1 MVEREIE
8 NKILSLFSRITSS
21 LGYSQ
26 VHGKIIGILMIE
38 GKPLS
43 LQEISKRTRYS
54 LGSISLSLDL
64 LEFFGIIKKF
74 KKSGERKVFVKLTGD
89 LLIGLKNA
97 IILKIEKNAEDVI
110 NELEYYKK
118 KVKDKKTLKAIKV
131 LEKETK
137 RLKKYVEKISS
148 IKIPNS

>member
-1 MVEREIE
+1 MVEKEIE

-89 LLIGLKNA
+89 LLIGLKNVV
-97 IILKIEKNAEDVI
+97 ILKIEKNAEDVI

-118 KVKDKKTLKAIKV
+118 RVRDKKTLKAIKV

-137 RLKKYVEKISS
+137 RLKKYIEKISS
-148 IKIPNS
+148 VKIPNH

>member
-1 MVEREIE
+1 MIEKEIE
-8 NKILSLFSRITSS
+8 NKMLSLFSRITSS

-97 IILKIEKNAEDVI
+97 IILKIDKNAEDVI

>member
-1 MVEREIE
+1 MVEKEIE

-89 LLIGLKNA
+89 LLIGLKNVV
-97 IILKIEKNAEDVI
+97 IFKIEKNAEDVI

-118 KVKDKKTLKAIKV
+118 RVRDKKTLKAIKV

-137 RLKKYVEKISS
+137 RLKKYIEKISS
-148 IKIPNS
+148 VKIPNH